1 MKHNQVFGTT
11 PLPIID
17 VLDELREA
25 LAANSSCVLIAPP
38 GAGKTTVVPLALLDA
53 DWLGGT
59 KILVV
64 VPRRLA
70 ARSAAERM
78 AELLDERVGATIGIR
93 ARLASKIG
101 QATRIE
107 VITEGV
113 FTRMVI
119 DDPELAGVG
128 AVIFD
133 EFHERSLE
141 ADFGLALC
149 IDVQA
154 ALREDLKIIVMSATL
169 DGDRI
174 SAALANAPVIESEGR
189 AFPVQTH
196 YVGSEQH
203 ERLEQRV
210 CHAVLRALH
219 NDQGSCLVF
228 LPGQGEIRR
237 TVDFLSQN
245 LDDATVE
252 ILPLYGGLTLEA
264 QRAAIQPCRNG
275 KRKVVLATAIA
286 ETSIT
291 IDGVRIVVDSGFARV
306 PRFDVGA
313 RLTRLETVRVSRAS
327 ADQRR
332 GRAGR
337 TEPGVCYRLWN
348 EPETQGLRPF
358 EAPEIQSADLTDLV
372 LGCAAWGV
380 ADPTKLQWIDPPPQG
395 ALAAASRNLVD
406 LGALDTRSNITAHG
420 QQLRALPL
428 PPHLGEMLLSGT
440 ACGKAQRAAELCALL
455 VERGVGGTSVDLE
468 DRHKNFMNAR
478 DRRSIQLKEL
488 VQQWVRQ
495 ASKLVSQEAIIDG
508 RTQLSMAQLLASAY
522 PDRIAKRRVQR
533 GQFLL
538 ANGRIGQIDEAA
550 PLSGTDFLV
559 VAEMQGTAARARIL
573 SAAQLQ
579 PDELNAVASDRIE
592 EVMEVS
598 FDRQAKAVRAD
609 LVRRLGAIVLQRENR
624 PVARDEATAAEL
636 ARGMVE
642 DLGFD
647 VLPWSKAQLQLMARV
662 AFLKSSDPENL
673 SHWPDLSETALRGT
687 HADWLAP
694 FLLGK
699 ASVADVSANDL
710 AAALESLIDWQQRQR
725 VDQEAPTHFVAPT
738 GHRHTI
744 DYSSENA
751 PEASLRV
758 QELYG
763 LKQHPVVAEGRLPLT
778 LSLLSPAGRPIQV
791 TRDLPGFWA
800 GSWRDVKTEMKG
812 RYPKHVWPDDPAN
825 AVPTTRAKPKL
836 GKS

>member
-1 MKHNQVFGTT
+1 MKHNQVLCGIH
-11 PLPIID
+11 LPIVD
-17 VLDELREA
+17 VLDELRGT

-53 DWLGGT
+53 DWLAGK

-78 AELLDERVGATIGIR
+78 AELLDERVGATIGMR

-101 QATRIE
+101 DTTRIE

-113 FTRMVI
+113 FTRMII
-119 DDPELAGVG
+119 DDPELSGVG

-149 IDVQA
+149 IDVQL

-169 DGDRI
+169 DGGRV
-174 SAALANAPVIESEGR
+174 SAVLNNAPVVESQGR
-189 AFPVQTH
+189 AFPVDTH
-196 YVGSEQH
+196 YVGSDQR

-210 CHAVLRALH
+210 CQAVLRALRSEE
-219 NDQGSCLVF
+219 GSCLVF

-237 TVDFLSQN
+237 ALDLLDQN
-245 LDDATVE
+245 LDDETVE
-252 ILPLYGGLTLEA
+252 ILPLYGGLSLEV
-264 QRAAIQPCRNG
+264 QRAAIQPCREG

-337 TEPGVCYRLWN
+337 TEPGVCYRLWS

-380 ADPTKLQWIDPPPQG
+380 VDPLNLQWIDPPPEG
-395 ALAAASRNLVD
+395 ALAAASRNLID
-406 LGALDTRSNITAHG
+406 LGALDAKGSITARG

-440 ACGKAQRAAELCALL
+440 ACGQPQQAAELCALL

-468 DRHKNFMNAR
+468 DRHKNFIHAR
-478 DRRSIQLKEL
+478 DRRSSQLKQL

-495 ASKLVSQEAIIDG
+495 ASKLVLEQDAIDG
-508 RTQLSMAQLLASAY
+508 ETRLSTAQLLASAY
-522 PDRIAKRRVQR
+522 PDRIAKRRGER

-538 ANGRIGQIDEAA
+538 ANGRIGQIDEGD
-550 PLSGTDFLV
+550 PLSAADYLV

-573 SAAQLQ
+573 SAAQMQ
-579 PDELNAVASDRIE
+579 PAELNTVASDRVEEAIE
-592 EVMEVS
+592 VT
-598 FDRQAKAVRAD
+598 FDRRAKAVRHD
-609 LVRRLGAIVLQRENR
+609 LVRRLGAIVLHKENR

-636 ARGMVE
+636 ARGIIE
-642 DLGFD
+642 ELGFAA
-647 VLPWSKAQLQLMARV
+647 LPWSKAQLQLMARV

-673 SHWPDLSETALRGT
+673 SQWPDLSEKELRGT

-699 ASVADVSANDL
+699 TSVSDVSANDL
-710 AAALESLIDWQQRQR
+710 AAALESLIDWHQGTR

-738 GHRHTI
+738 GHRHAI
-744 DYSSENA
+744 DYSGENA
-751 PEASLRV
+751 PEVSLRV

-763 LKQHPVVAEGRLPLT
+763 LKQHPLIAEGRLPLT
-778 LSLLSPAGRPIQV
+778 LSLLSPAGRPIQI

-825 AVPTTRAKPKL
+825 AAPTTRAKPKL
-836 GKS
+836 DKS